1 MFYPLFFCLFSGLT
15 ALFLNLGLIIMPT
28 MYTVIM
34 VPLLFM
40 NDRKIFWLI
49 IRRPLECEAVIL
61 AVISF
66 PFA

>member
-1 MFYPLFFCLFSGLT
+1 
-15 ALFLNLGLIIMPT
+15 MPT